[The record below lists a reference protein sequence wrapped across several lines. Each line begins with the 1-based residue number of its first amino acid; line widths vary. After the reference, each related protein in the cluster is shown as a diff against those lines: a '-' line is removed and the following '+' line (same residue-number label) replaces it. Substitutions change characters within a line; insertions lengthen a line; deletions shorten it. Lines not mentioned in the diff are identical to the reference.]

1 MGKFFKFNRKIKIIF
16 IIALAGV
23 FFIISAGCG
32 GNNKKGPN
40 LNDDEFCPASSLVLS
55 EADAKLLNENIK
67 ITVYFPDQEFK
78 TLLPENRYM
87 KIFEAKK
94 SPANIATAIVDE
106 LLKGPAEN
114 SKGKRCIP
122 EGTKILE
129 PVKISGTTAIVNL
142 SKEFVEK
149 NTGDK
154 RSIEMSIYS
163 IVNSITEIK
172 ELDMV
177 KILIDGKEQKDI
189 KGVVSM
195 NLAFKRN
202 KSLIQ
207 IETVEPEKKAGG
219 ETTEEEEILE

>member
-1 MGKFFKFNRKIKIIF
+1 M
-16 IIALAGV
+16 
-23 FFIISAGCG
+23 
-32 GNNKKGPN
+32 
-40 LNDDEFCPASSLVLS
+40 
-55 EADAKLLNENIK
+55 
-67 ITVYFPDQEFK
+67 
-78 TLLPENRYM
+78 
-87 KIFEAKK
+87 
-94 SPANIATAIVDE
+94 
-106 LLKGPAEN
+106 LKGPAEN